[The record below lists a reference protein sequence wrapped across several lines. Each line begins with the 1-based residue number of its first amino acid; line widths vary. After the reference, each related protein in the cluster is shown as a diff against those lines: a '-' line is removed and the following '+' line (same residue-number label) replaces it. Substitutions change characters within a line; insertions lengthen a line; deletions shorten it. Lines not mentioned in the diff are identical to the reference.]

1 MFSHEHYES
10 LNFEETTQLTPLS
23 ASTLFFCVFKVA
35 GNPAPFKMK
44 NGFLIVSRNMLKSF
58 TLQSISLKCFLPYFL
73 TRLNDA
79 NATMWWL
86 AELAVVKRST
96 LYLIIIEA
104 GFGVCFCLMAKS
116 EALGL
121 NKDGVFLG
129 RW

>member
-1 MFSHEHYES
+1 
-10 LNFEETTQLTPLS
+10 
-23 ASTLFFCVFKVA
+23 
-35 GNPAPFKMK
+35 
-44 NGFLIVSRNMLKSF
+44 
-58 TLQSISLKCFLPYFL
+58 
-73 TRLNDA
+73 
-79 NATMWWL
+79 MWWL

-129 RW
+129 RWFHVKTLPYCIRIIVGELDEEHHP